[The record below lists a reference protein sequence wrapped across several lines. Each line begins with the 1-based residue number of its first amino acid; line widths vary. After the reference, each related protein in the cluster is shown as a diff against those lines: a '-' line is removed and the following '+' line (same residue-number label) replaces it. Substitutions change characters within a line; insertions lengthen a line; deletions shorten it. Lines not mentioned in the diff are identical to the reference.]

1 MALKGF
7 KSCYV
12 LLFFLL
18 FGSASFGQNVPLG
31 IFYQA
36 VARDNYGKELVNKD
50 IDVKFSII
58 SGNPLG
64 TLVYQELHA
73 HVTTTK
79 FGVFSLII
87 GHGTPTGGLYGELSQ
102 IQWGQAYHYLKVE
115 VKFDNDFIDMGTMQF
130 LAVPYALY
138 AQKSLEPGPAGQKGD
153 PGPKGDSG
161 DPASDNQS
169 LSFNGDNLSISGG
182 NTVNLSTLNVPH
194 QLTLLGD
201 TLSIFGGNKV
211 GLTNQI
217 QDLQLDVNNKLK
229 ITKNASAT
237 AIDLTKFTQSLSF
250 NQDNY
255 QLSLSNGGGTAS
267 LGQIIAFRAG
277 IASTVN
283 LPNNTPVAIVF
294 NQVTGVY
301 YTDGIYY
308 NSSSGSFT
316 APYNGIYS
324 FSVFINLPIGSSVI
338 INLFGDPY
346 ENIIGPTTSGGSF
359 RGTLTMK
366 LNKGDVVTAS
376 VLQNNGYPIPFS
388 FAGSFSGY
396 KVY

>member
-1 MALKGF
+1 MKLEGF
-7 KSCYV
+7 KRYYV
-12 LLFFLL
+12 LLIALIA
-18 FGSASFGQNVPLG
+18 GSVSMGQTIPLG
-31 IFYQA
+31 ISYQA
-36 VARDNYGKELVNKD
+36 VARDNYGKELINKS

-64 TLVYQELHA
+64 TVVYQELHSKQI
-73 HVTTTK
+73 TSK
-79 FGVFSLII
+79 FGVFSLVI
-87 GHGTPTGGLYGELSQ
+87 GTGTPTGGTYGELSQ
-102 IQWGQAYHYLKVE
+102 IQWGSAPHYLKVE
-115 VKFDNDFIDMGTMQF
+115 VKFDNDFIDMGTMPF
-130 LAVPYALY
+130 LSVPYALY
-138 AQKSLEPGPAGQKGD
+138 AQKSLEAGPAGPKGD
-153 PGPKGDSG
+153 PGPKGDAG
-161 DPASDNQS
+161 DPASDKQT
-169 LSFNGDNLSISGG
+169 LSFNGNNLAISGG

-201 TLSIFGGNKV
+201 TLSILGGNKV

-217 QDLQLDVNNKLK
+217 QDLQLDINNKLK

-237 AIDLTKFTQSLSF
+237 AIDLSKFEQTLSF
-250 NQDNY
+250 NPDNY

-283 LPNNTPVAIVF
+283 LPNNTPVTIVF
-294 NQVTGVY
+294 NQVSGVY

-316 APYNGIYS
+316 APSIGIYS
-324 FSVFINLPIGSSVI
+324 FNVFINLPTVSSVI

-346 ENIIGPTTSGGSF
+346 ETIIGPTIAGGSF

-366 LNKGDVVTAS
+366 LNKGDVVNAS
-376 VLQNNGYPIPFS
+376 VLQNNGYPIPFN